1 MKIPVNQLLS
11 VNELLILNKLL
22 PLFPPF
28 GEFKIFDCLAEF
40 EKQIDNKEYL
50 KYIDTIK
57 IPSTYER
64 ITSFLTEQG
73 FATYK
78 TLEIILLT
86 DSGRKLV
93 KRGSYKSYNRIET
106 IVEVKNWIEPLGI
119 IAAIIISL
127 IALFK

>member
-1 MKIPVNQLLS
+1 MSQLLTD
-11 VNELLILNKLL
+11 NELLILNELL

-28 GEFKIFDCLAEF
+28 GEFKVFDCLTRF
-40 EKQIDNKEYL
+40 EKRIDNKEYT
-50 KYIDTIK
+50 KYIDTIIK
-57 IPSTYER
+57 IPSTYEHV
-64 ITSFLTEQG
+64 TTFLTEQG

-93 KRGSYKSYNRIET
+93 KRGSYKSYNRIEK
-106 IVEVKNWIEPLGI
+106 ILEFRHWIEPLGI